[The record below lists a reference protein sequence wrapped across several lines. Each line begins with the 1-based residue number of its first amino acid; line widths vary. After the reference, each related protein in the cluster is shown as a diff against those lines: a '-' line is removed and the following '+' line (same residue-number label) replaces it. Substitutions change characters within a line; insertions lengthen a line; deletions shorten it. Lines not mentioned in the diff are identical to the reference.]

1 MSTTSKR
8 PRSYIENPADAM
20 AHGALVP
27 ADAARAHSNGGSLK
41 KFALLSIGAAL
52 ITILLKSG
60 AYLLTG
66 SVGLLS
72 DALESLVNLA
82 AATMA
87 LILIGVAERPPDEEH
102 AFGHTK
108 AEYFSSGIEGAL
120 IMVAAVG
127 IGWSAWQRLL
137 DPQPLENIGIGLLVA
152 VVASAINLA
161 VALTLLRAGR
171 TYRSITLEADAKHL
185 LTDVYTSAGVI
196 VAVGLVYLTGW
207 LILDPIIGLLVAV
220 NIVWSGVQLVR
231 RSASGLM
238 DTALSAEEVAQIDQ
252 TLQPFRA
259 QGMEFHALRT
269 RQAGTRRFMSVHV
282 LMPGAWTIQHGHEVA
297 DFIET
302 ALTQAMPGMVAS
314 THLEPLEDPSSMAC
328 LLYTS
333 PSPRD

>member
-1 MSTTSKR
+1 MSTTTSR
-8 PRSYIENPADAM
+8 PSPTIENPADA
-20 AHGALVP
+20 AAQGART
-27 ADAARAHSNGGSLK
+27 AANALRAHTGGGSLK

-87 LILIGVAERPPDEEH
+87 LFLIGVAERPPDEEH
-102 AFGHTK
+102 TFGHTK
-108 AEYFSSGIEGAL
+108 AEYFSSGIEGSL

-137 DPQPLENIGIGLLVA
+137 NPQPLENIGIGLLVA
-152 VVASAINLA
+152 VVASAINLG

-196 VAVGLVYLTGW
+196 VAVGLVYVTGW
-207 LILDPIIGLLVAV
+207 LVLDPIIGLLVAI

-252 TLQPFRA
+252 TLQPFRE

-297 DFIET
+297 DSIET
-302 ALTQAMPGMVAS
+302 ALTQTMPGMVAS
-314 THLEPLEDPSSMAC
+314 THLEPLEDPSSMADQA
-328 LLYTS
+328 LD
-333 PSPRD
+333 RDA